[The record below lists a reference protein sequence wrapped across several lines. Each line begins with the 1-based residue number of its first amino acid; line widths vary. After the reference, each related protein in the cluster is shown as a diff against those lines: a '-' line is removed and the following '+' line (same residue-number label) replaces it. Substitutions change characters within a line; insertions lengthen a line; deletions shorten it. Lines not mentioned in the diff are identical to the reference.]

1 VLDVLLRLLAEA
13 GPTVSWIIIFVA
25 ATVAVFVLYIGIAM
39 YATLQAHDP
48 QEQRIRYRIFHDL
61 LGLFIRGRHR

>member
-1 VLDVLLRLLAEA
+1 VLDVLLRLLADA
-13 GPTVSWIIIFVA
+13 GPAIRWITIFVA

-39 YATLQAHDP
+39 YATLLARDS

-61 LGLFIRGRHR
+61 LELFTRGRHR